1 MTSDRWIGSQARALL
16 QGIQAGRG
24 REGQHTWERHV
35 QRARDGESCLWRSDH
50 GLENGE
56 MVQDEV
62 SRLLGPRY
70 AAFVAHS

>member
-24 REGQHTWERHV
+24 SEGLHTEEQHV
-35 QRARDGESCLWRSDH
+35 QRARNGESCLGRSDH

-62 SRLLGPRY
+62 SYLGPRY
-70 AAFVAHS
+70 AAFVAPS